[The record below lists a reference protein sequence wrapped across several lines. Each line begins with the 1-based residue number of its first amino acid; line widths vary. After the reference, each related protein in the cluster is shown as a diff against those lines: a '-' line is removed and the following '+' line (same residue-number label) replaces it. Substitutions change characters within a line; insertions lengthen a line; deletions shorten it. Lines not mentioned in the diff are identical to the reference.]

1 MAFVSL
7 RRRTFFRDDRARV
20 AIWRQTQQPPMI
32 QHRHEFLELAVVL
45 SGEGV
50 HVTGQFQHRIQAGDV
65 LVLSRLRPHGYER
78 TQGLNLINILI
89 REDSLQRLA
98 RDLRHL
104 PGFHAL
110 FVLES
115 LRWNQQSYASRL
127 RLNAGDLAQISEW
140 ANRLEEEIAR
150 VRQGGN
156 VLAEA
161 YLTLIMGLLVR
172 RYDRPARQMKR
183 ATTRPEA
190 GMGRLLSWIEIH
202 LAERLSVAALARQA
216 GMSVRSFHRHFHA
229 TVGQTPLDYIL
240 GQRIARA
247 KELLTAHRTERIDAI
262 AAQCGFEDGNYFSRV
277 FSERTGVTARGFS
290 SSTHLTE
297 SVSRIPRKNR

>member
-1 MAFVSL
+1 MN
-7 RRRTFFRDDRARV
+7 
-20 AIWRQTQQPPMI
+20 

-50 HVTGQFQHRIQAGDV
+50 HVTGHFQHRIQAGDV

-78 TQGLNLINILI
+78 TQSLNLLNILI
-89 REDSLQRLA
+89 REDGLHRLA

-127 RLNAGDLAQISEW
+127 RLNAGDLAQINEW
-140 ANRLEEEIAR
+140 ANRLEEESAR
-150 VRQGGN
+150 TRQGGN

-172 RYDRPARQMKR
+172 CYDRPTRHPTRQVV
-183 ATTRPEA
+183 RPEA

-202 LAERLSVAALARQA
+202 LAERLSVAGLARQA
-216 GMSVRSFHRHFHA
+216 GMSVRSFHRHFRA
-229 TVGQTPLDYIL
+229 RMGQAPLDYVL

-247 KELLTAHRTERIDAI
+247 RELLAAHPTERIDAI

-277 FSERTGVTARGFS
+277 FHERTGTSPRGY
-290 SSTHLTE
+290 
-297 SVSRIPRKNR
+297 R

>member
-1 MAFVSL
+1 MAFLSM
-7 RRRTFFRDDRARV
+7 RRQTFFRDGRTRV
-20 AIWRQTQQPPMI
+20 VVSRQPHQAPMV

-127 RLNAGDLAQISEW
+127 RLNASDLAQINEW

-172 RYDRPARQMKR
+172 RYDRPARQAKP
-183 ATTRPEA
+183 AAARPEA
-190 GMGRLLSWIEIH
+190 GMGRLLSWVEVH
-202 LAERLSVAALARQA
+202 LAERLTVAALARQT
-216 GMSVRSFHRHFHA
+216 GMSVRSFYRHFHA
-229 TVGQTPLDYIL
+229 TIGQTPLDYVL

-247 KELLTAHRTERIDAI
+247 KELLATHRSEQIDAI

-277 FSERTGVTARGFS
+277 FNQRTGMTPRQY
-290 SSTHLTE
+290 SSTYKLTK
-297 SVSRIPRKNR
+297 SVSRVTRSKR